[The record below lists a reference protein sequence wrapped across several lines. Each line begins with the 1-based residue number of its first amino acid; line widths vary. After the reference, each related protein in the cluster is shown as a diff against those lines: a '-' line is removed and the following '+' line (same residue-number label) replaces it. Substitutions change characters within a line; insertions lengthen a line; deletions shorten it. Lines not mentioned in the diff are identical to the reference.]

1 MRILPFILTSAITGG
16 LIYILSTRAVL
27 PAPLGSLLSPQ
38 EGVWQNAEPA
48 DADYSADLR
57 FPQLKG
63 KADVYLDDRLVPHI
77 FAEVEQ
83 DAYFI
88 QGYLHAK
95 FRLWQME
102 LQTHAAAGR
111 ASEIIGPAAVN
122 HDREFRRLGMGYAAE
137 QSLIEMEKDPLTKS
151 ACDAYTAG
159 VNAYIQQL
167 TPASLPLEYKLIG
180 YKPEP
185 WSNLK
190 SALFLKY
197 MSFDLAAREED
208 IEMTNARSFF
218 DPAAFD
224 LLYPRIQDSLDPIIP
239 TDSSWAAPS
248 VDVTV
253 PATADS
259 LYFRNRD
266 VADVSRS
273 QPDRNNGSNNWAV
286 SGSKTKSGKPILC
299 NDPHLGLNLPSLWYE
314 IQISTPDFN
323 AYGVSFPGAPGVIIG
338 YNDSCAFGFTN
349 GGRDVRDYF
358 EIQFKDASR
367 KEYWFNGA
375 WQKTEFRVEKIQVKD
390 SAMVTDSVAYTV
402 FGPVMFDASFTGKRT
417 TGKRAYAVRWKAHDP
432 SNELKVFLLLDRA
445 KNYADY
451 LEATTYLNTPGQNCI
466 FATKAGD
473 IALRT
478 EGEWPAKWKGQGD
491 FVMPGIDSTFLWRG
505 MIPSTE
511 TPSQH
516 NPLRGF
522 VSSANQRPVDTTYSY
537 HVGRNHHFPLYR
549 GIIINKLLREAQA
562 VTPAD
567 MMALQVNNY
576 DMFADHA
583 RKLFTG
589 TIHEQDLSSSEMRY
603 FDILRNWD
611 GYNQVETTG
620 STVFEVAWKHFY
632 DEVYLDEFKGA
643 PQPVMYPIESSLVD
657 GILRDSAYRFLD
669 NVNTSEV
676 ETLAQITLAAFKKAA
691 VELAR
696 IDSAGKL
703 PWAKFKGTGVN
714 HLAKLAPFSRLK
726 LPVGGGTHCINATRD
741 THGPSWR
748 MVIHLNDN
756 TEAYGVYPGG
766 QQGNPGSKY
775 YDSFVDQWAAGKY
788 YPLWLMKRDEA
799 KDKRIKWK
807 MTFQKA

>member
-1 MRILPFILTSAITGG
+1 
-16 LIYILSTRAVL
+16 
-27 PAPLGSLLSPQ
+27 
-38 EGVWQNAEPA
+38 
-48 DADYSADLR
+48 
-57 FPQLKG
+57 
-63 KADVYLDDRLVPHI
+63 
-77 FAEVEQ
+77 
-83 DAYFI
+83 
-88 QGYLHAK
+88 
-95 FRLWQME
+95 
-102 LQTHAAAGR
+102 
-111 ASEIIGPAAVN
+111 
-122 HDREFRRLGMGYAAE
+122 
-137 QSLIEMEKDPLTKS
+137 
-151 ACDAYTAG
+151 
-159 VNAYIQQL
+159 
-167 TPASLPLEYKLIG
+167 
-180 YKPEP
+180 
-185 WSNLK
+185 
-190 SALFLKY
+190 
-197 MSFDLAAREED
+197 
-208 IEMTNARSFF
+208 
-218 DPAAFD
+218 
-224 LLYPRIQDSLDPIIP
+224 
-239 TDSSWAAPS
+239 
-248 VDVTV
+248 
-253 PATADS
+253 
-259 LYFRNRD
+259 
-266 VADVSRS
+266 
-273 QPDRNNGSNNWAV
+273 
-286 SGSKTKSGKPILC
+286 
-299 NDPHLGLNLPSLWYE
+299 
-314 IQISTPDFN
+314 
-323 AYGVSFPGAPGVIIG
+323 
-338 YNDSCAFGFTN
+338 
-349 GGRDVRDYF
+349 
-358 EIQFKDASR
+358 
-367 KEYWFNGA
+367 
-375 WQKTEFRVEKIQVKD
+375 
-390 SAMVTDSVAYTV
+390 
-402 FGPVMFDASFTGKRT
+402 
-417 TGKRAYAVRWKAHDP
+417 
-432 SNELKVFLLLDRA
+432 
-445 KNYADY
+445 
-451 LEATTYLNTPGQNCI
+451 
-466 FATKAGD
+466 
-473 IALRT
+473 
-478 EGEWPAKWKGQGD
+478 
-491 FVMPGIDSTFLWRG
+491 
-505 MIPSTE
+505 
-511 TPSQH
+511 
-516 NPLRGF
+516 
-522 VSSANQRPVDTTYSY
+522 VDTTYSY